1 MESLFFGGS
10 LFENG
15 TGGDGNGKN
24 TPGTAAGVADGA
36 ILKTFAA
43 TAEEE

>member
-10 LFENG
+10 LFDDG
-15 TGGDGNGKN
+15 AGGDGRGKN

>member
-15 TGGDGNGKN
+15 TGGDGRGKT

-36 ILKTFAA
+36 ILKTIAA

>member
-10 LFENG
+10 LFDDG
-15 TGGDGNGKN
+15 AGGDGRGKN

-36 ILKTFAA
+36 ILKTIAA
-43 TAEEE
+43 AAEEE

>member
-15 TGGDGNGKN
+15 AGGDGCGKN
-24 TPGTAAGVADGA
+24 TPGTAAGVADGT
-36 ILKTFAA
+36 IIKTIAA
-43 TAEEE
+43 AAEEE

>member
-10 LFENG
+10 LFDDG
-15 TGGDGNGKN
+15 TGGDGRGKN

>member
-15 TGGDGNGKN
+15 AGGDGRGKN
-24 TPGTAAGVADGA
+24 TPGTAAGVTDGA
-36 ILKTFAA
+36 ILKTIAA
-43 TAEEE
+43 AAEEE